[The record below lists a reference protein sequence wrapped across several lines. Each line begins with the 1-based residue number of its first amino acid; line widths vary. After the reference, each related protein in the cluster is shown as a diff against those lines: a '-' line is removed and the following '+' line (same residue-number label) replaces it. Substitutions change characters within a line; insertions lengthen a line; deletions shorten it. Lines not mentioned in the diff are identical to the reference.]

1 MISMDGND
9 NDPND
14 DSRTEI
20 TSGEFQNVS
29 NRIVKSD
36 RWISQLLIFLCDTQ
50 MNFEKKIKESLFSET
65 ILYLHKHWLSKFP

>member
-29 NRIVKSD
+29 NRIVKSVD
-36 RWISQLLIFLCDTQ
+36 
-50 MNFEKKIKESLFSET
+50 ESDHCCLF
-65 ILYLHKHWLSKFP
+65 